1 MICIGVDPGVTG
13 AIAAVR
19 DGRQLIYLADMPTKE
34 EPSKTRKSRSVCGAG
49 VNRIIREIIS
59 LCPGDAIEAIVEQTH
74 AGIGAGSIAGY
85 SMGYSRGVVEGVIG
99 ARGMPLTNV
108 RPAIWK
114 KAMGLTSEKGRS
126 RHKMLEMFPGADIKL
141 VKHHDRAEAIAL
153 ALYLWKT
160 KFE

>member
-19 DGRQLIYLADMPTKE
+19 DGHQLIYLADMPTKE

-49 VNRIIREIIS
+49 VNQVIREIIG
-59 LCPGDAIEAIVEQTH
+59 LCPGESFEAIVEQTH

-99 ARGMPLTNV
+99 ARGMPLHNV
-108 RPAIWK
+108 RPSIWK
-114 KAMGLTSEKGRS
+114 KKMGLTSEKGNS
-126 RHKMLEMFPGADIKL
+126 RHQMLKLFPGADIKL

-153 ALYLWKT
+153 ALYLWHE
-160 KFE
+160 KFA